1 MHLIMLGPPG
11 SGKGTMAAELSRRF
25 QITHISTGDIFRNN
39 IKEQTAL
46 GLEAKG
52 YMDKGLLV
60 PDSVTIA
67 MVADRIAEPDCANGY
82 LLDGFPRTLA
92 QAKALSD
99 HLTANN
105 DKIDIVVNLELPD
118 AMVVERLS
126 SRRLCSGCGRGYHVI
141 DLPSKIEGICDA
153 CGGQLIQ
160 RDDDKPETIMRRLVA
175 YHESTA
181 PLIDYYT
188 REGIIFSVVNDGPV
202 GSNYARVIAEIERRT
217 GVEHA

>member
-11 SGKGTMAAELSRRF
+11 SGKGTMSIDLSRYF
-25 QITHISTGDIFRNN
+25 QIPHISTGDIFRKN
-39 IKEQTAL
+39 IKEQTPL
-46 GLEAKG
+46 GLDAKG
-52 YMDKGLLV
+52 YMDRGLLV

-67 MVADRIAEPDCANGY
+67 MVADRIAEPDCSNGY

-99 HLTANN
+99 HLSANAQI
-105 DKIDIVVNLELPD
+105 IDVVVNLELPD

-126 SRRLCSGCGRGYHVI
+126 SRRLCSGCGRGYHII

-160 RDDDKPETIMRRLVA
+160 RDDDQPDTIMRRLVA

-181 PLIDYYT
+181 PLIDYYSQQ
-188 REGIIFSVVNDGPV
+188 GVLISVVNDGAV
-202 GSNYARVIAEIERRT
+202 GSNLPKVITEIEHRT
-217 GVEHA
+217 GAQNA